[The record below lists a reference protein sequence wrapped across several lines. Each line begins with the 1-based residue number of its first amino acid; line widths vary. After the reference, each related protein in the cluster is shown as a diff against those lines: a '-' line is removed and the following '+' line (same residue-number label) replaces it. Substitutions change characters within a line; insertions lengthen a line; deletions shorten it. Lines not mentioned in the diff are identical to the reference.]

1 MNNTVKDR
9 SIAAATPFV
18 VLVAAYLL
26 SPWLLPVLPAALYFI
41 YKKLSLELSKDTA
54 LKAFDLI
61 ISMILL
67 GLITGLVISS
77 LLIVSRDG
85 EFTIPFISSGL
96 LINIF
101 TITAGL
107 YLIYSLLKLSIM
119 SFKEKAYK
127 PKLSL
132 GIFEALRGKRA
143 SNV

>member
-1 MNNTVKDR
+1 VKNTIKDR
-9 SIAAATPFV
+9 TTAAATPLV
-18 VLVAAYLL
+18 VLIAAYLL
-26 SPWLLPVLPAALYFI
+26 SPWLLPVLPAVLYFI

-67 GLITGLVISS
+67 GLVAGLFISS

-101 TITAGL
+101 AITAGL
-107 YLIYSLLKLSIM
+107 YLIYSLLKLIIM
-119 SFKEKAYK
+119 SFKEKTYK
-127 PKLSL
+127 PKLSM